1 MNANDR
7 FSVIEALRRVA
18 YSAVVSDCC
27 DQVGLRHQT
36 MTAGIV
42 PVAGATEVL
51 IGYARPARSVAIEVI
66 PDEPYG
72 AEIDF
77 IDSLRRDDVV
87 VGTVEAPGA
96 FWGEL
101 FSTAAHARGAVGAVV
116 DGLVRDQARIQQIG
130 FPVYAR
136 GGRPT
141 DSLGRIS
148 VREHDVPLQV
158 AGVTVS
164 SGDLVV
170 ADIDG
175 VTIVPADAIEEVAR
189 RTIEKATTEN
199 RAREMLE
206 GGALLREAWDRFKV
220 L

>member
-1 MNANDR
+1 MDPADR
-7 FSVIEALRRVA
+7 STIIKTLRRVA

-36 MTAGIV
+36 MSSGIE
-42 PVAGATEVL
+42 PVSGGTEVL
-51 IGYARPARSVAIEVI
+51 VGFARPARSVAVEGV

-77 IDSLRRDDVV
+77 IDSLGPDDVV
-87 VGTVEAPGA
+87 VGRVEAPGA

-101 FSTAAHARGAVGAVV
+101 FSTAARARGAAGVV
-116 DGLVRDQARIQQIG
+116 IDGLVRDQARIRQLG
-130 FPVYAR
+130 FPVFAR
-136 GGRPT
+136 GARPT

-148 VREHDVPLQV
+148 IVEHDVSMEV
-158 AGVTVS
+158 ASIRVAP
-164 SGDLVV
+164 GDLVV

-175 VTIVPADAIEEVAR
+175 VTVVPVDAIEEVAV

-199 RAREMLE
+199 HARELLE
-206 GGALLREAWDRFKV
+206 GGALLRDAWDRFRV